1 MPLNRDPQ
9 NGGTESDGTKS
20 TMYCSKC
27 YINGA
32 FTNPEIHSAADMQVL
47 VKGKLKEM
55 GFPGFMAN
63 WFTKGIPKLERW
75 KQSSW

>member
-1 MPLNRDPQ
+1 MPLKRDAEG
-9 NGGTESDGTKS
+9 GGTESDGTKS

-55 GFPGFMAN
+55 
-63 WFTKGIPKLERW
+63 
-75 KQSSW
+75 